1 MNTDLRQFQKA
12 QKQTHEQA
20 PNLVLGQFQKTA
32 FSLMAT
38 RW

>member
-20 PNLVLGQFQKTA
+20 PNLVSGQTA
-32 FSLMAT
+32 TLNFH
-38 RW
+38 